1 VDDGDAASWQK
12 TLVIGKPDVIT
23 YLHHAYPL
31 AVAAVHRSFCDNWLF
46 NNYLQLRCSREL
58 VGARAVTEFDFYLL
72 PTHFTDWGGLLR
84 MPQIPSEMLWR
95 SRSEITEAVL
105 RALDRE
111 FYVQIPV
118 DEFYVPRRAAYGK
131 RHYVHELFV
140 FGYDRRAR
148 EVDVLGFD
156 EQLEFGRQ
164 RLGFAELEESVALA
178 DLSQHYDS
186 GGVRLY
192 HARQGPEY
200 PADPSWVVELL
211 DDYLAERDTSLRF
224 RAQEASKSGY
234 LYGTAVYGE
243 LAAFCASVS
252 EQPGAMDIRPLQ
264 LIWEHKRIMQVR
276 LQRLAELGFLS
287 PESAAGYAATVERAN
302 TLRLLGLK
310 YLISS
315 QNALLERVAVG
326 LRELARLERE
336 LLLPVLAQLR
346 EARATQSGP
355 SASAHGRPG

>member
-31 AVAAVHRSFCDNWLF
+31 AVAAVQRSFCDNWLF
-46 NNYLQLRCSREL
+46 NNYLQLRCRREL
-58 VGARAVTEFDFYLL
+58 IGARAVTEFDFYLL
-72 PTHFTDWGGLLR
+72 PSHFTDWGGLLR
-84 MPQIPSEMLWR
+84 MPQIPPEMLWR
-95 SRSEITEAVL
+95 SRGEITQAVL

-140 FGYDRRAR
+140 FGYDRRTR

-156 EQLEFGRQ
+156 EQLEFGTQ

-178 DLSQHYDS
+178 DLSEHYDP

-192 HARQGPEY
+192 HARPGAEY
-200 PADPSWVVELL
+200 LADPSWVVEVL
-211 DDYLAERDTSLRF
+211 DDYLAERDSSLRF
-224 RAQEASKSGY
+224 RAQEAPKSGY

-243 LAAFCASVS
+243 LAAFFASVS

-264 LIWEHKRIMQVR
+264 LIWEHKRLMQTR
-276 LQRLAELGFLS
+276 LQRLTELGWLP
-287 PESAAGYAATVERAN
+287 PEPATGYALAVERAN

-310 YLISS
+310 YLITK

-326 LRELARLERE
+326 LRELVRLERE
-336 LLLPVLAQLR
+336 RLLPVLEQLR
-346 EARATQSGP
+346 D
-355 SASAHGRPG
+355 ASARRAG